1 MHVGLLRVD
10 LRLPAAQSLKDK
22 RRQILR
28 LRERIKQKFNV
39 SISEVGEHDKW
50 QRLDL
55 AIVMVNTDRVPI
67 DQVFG
72 KILSLIAGKSDVEI
86 LDQRIEF
93 L

>member
-72 KILSLIAGKSDVEI
+72 KIISLIAGNSDVEI
-86 LDQRIEF
+86 LDQRVEYI
-93 L
+93 